1 MQLVGGR
8 VMMLN
13 PAKGDL
19 LIDAKKVE
27 ELMGVPPSQVP
38 DVMALMGDSI
48 DNIPGARDPN
58 DKPAPGRAPQSR
70 NRRSR
75 RAAADSAVW
84 QRRRNSEACERSEAR
99 ELSRGAREMRR
110 SS

>member
-8 VMMLN
+8 VVMLN

-27 ELMGVPPSQVP
+27 ELMGVPPEKVP

-58 DKPAPGRAPQSR
+58 DKP
-70 NRRSR
+70 RS
-75 RAAADSAVW
+75 
-84 QRRRNSEACERSEAR
+84 
-99 ELSRGAREMRR
+99 G
-110 SS
+110 

>member
-8 VMMLN
+8 VRMLN

-19 LIDAKKVE
+19 VIDEKKVE
-27 ELMGVPPSQVP
+27 EIMGVPPDKVA

-58 DKPAPGRAPQSR
+58 EKPRA
-70 NRRSR
+70 R
-75 RAAADSAVW
+75 RAAQSGHRRSGRAAIDSAIR
-84 QRRRNSEACERSEAR
+84 QRRRSAET
-99 ELSRGAREMRR
+99 RR
-110 SS
+110 AK